1 MRGKEHRQMT
11 RKLLKTFIA
20 LACLAAAVTAQ
31 AQAIYPSRPIRFVV
45 PFPTGGATDVMA
57 RTLGQ
62 RLHET
67 MGQPVVVENRA
78 GASGAIGSEFVA
90 KSPPDGHTI
99 LLGTIT
105 THGTSPAVNPKLPYD
120 PSRDFTAI
128 SLLAHAPLVLL
139 VHPDVPAQ
147 NLQDFVR
154 LAKSGPGVAYGSN
167 GNGSY
172 NHLAIE
178 LLKGLTNVELL
189 HVPYKGAGPAIS
201 DLIAGQI
208 KFGAHDIAGVSPH
221 IRSGKLKALAVASS
235 RRIPGIDVPT
245 VAESGLA
252 NFEVTAWYALFGPA
266 GIPAPVLGRLHAA
279 VASGI
284 ASPEMQ
290 QVLGNIGAIPVGG
303 TPAELDAFVRAEM
316 ARWSSVAKTANITLD

>member
-1 MRGKEHRQMT
+1 MRTALTTLMW
-11 RKLLKTFIA
+11 
-20 LACLAAAVTAQ
+20 LACLAVSVPAQ
-31 AQAIYPSRPIRFVV
+31 AQGGAPYPNRPIRFVV

-57 RTLGQ
+57 RTLGA
-62 RLHET
+62 RLHEQL
-67 MGQPVVVENRA
+67 GQPVVVENRA
-78 GASGAIGSEFVA
+78 GAAGAIGSEFVA
-90 KSPPDGHTI
+90 KSAPDGHTV

-120 PSRDFTAI
+120 PSRDFTAV

-147 NLQDFVR
+147 TLQDFVR
-154 LAKSGPGVAYGSN
+154 MAKSGPPIAYGSN

-189 HVPYKGAGPAIS
+189 HVPYKGAGPAIN

-221 IRSGKLKALAVASS
+221 IRSGKLKALAVAS
-235 RRIPGIDVPT
+235 RQRIPGLDVPT
-245 VAESGLA
+245 VAESDLP

-266 GIPAPVLGRLHAA
+266 GIPAPVLSRLHAA
-279 VASGI
+279 VAKGI

-290 QVLGNIGAIPVGG
+290 QVLSNIGAIPVGE
-303 TPAELDAFVRAEM
+303 TPAHLDAFVRAEV
-316 ARWSSVAKTANITLD
+316 ARWSSVAKTAKITLD

>member
-1 MRGKEHRQMT
+1 VKRG
-11 RKLLKTFIA
+11 LVAL
-20 LACLAAAVTAQ
+20 LACLAVSANLFAQ
-31 AQAIYPSRPIRFVV
+31 AQPYPSRPIRFVV

-57 RTLGQ
+57 RALGQ

-67 MGQPVVVENRA
+67 LGQPVVVENRA
-78 GASGAIGSEFVA
+78 GAAGAIGSEFVA
-90 KSPPDGHTI
+90 KSVPDGHTI
-99 LLGTIT
+99 LLGTIS
-105 THGTSPAVNPKLPYD
+105 THGTNPAVNPKLPYD

-147 NLQDFVR
+147 SLQQFVR
-154 LAKSGPGVAYGSN
+154 MAKSGPANAYGSN

-172 NHLAIE
+172 NHLAVE
-178 LLKGLTNVELL
+178 LFKGLANVELL
-189 HVPYKGAGPAIS
+189 HVPYKGAGPAIN

-221 IRSGKLKALAVASS
+221 IKSGRLRALAVASS
-235 RRIPGIDVPT
+235 QRIPGLDVPT
-245 VAESGLA
+245 VAESGFPS
-252 NFEVTAWYALFGPA
+252 FEVTAWYALFGPP
-266 GIPAPVLGRLHAA
+266 GIPAPILNRLHGA
-279 VASGI
+279 VANGV

-303 TPAELDAFVRAEM
+303 TPAELDAFVRAEV
-316 ARWSSVAKTANITLD
+316 ARWTNVAKTAKITLD

>member
-1 MRGKEHRQMT
+1 MT
-11 RKLLKTFIA
+11 RKFLTTMMW
-20 LACLAAAVTAQ
+20 LACLAVPAGALAQ
-31 AQAIYPSRPIRFVV
+31 PQYPNRPIRFIV

-57 RTLGQ
+57 RTLGA
-62 RLHET
+62 RLQDQL
-67 MGQPVVVENRA
+67 GQPVVVENRA
-78 GASGAIGSEFVA
+78 GAAGAIGSDFVA
-90 KSPPDGHTI
+90 KSAPDGHTV

-147 NLQDFVR
+147 NLQDFLR
-154 LAKSGPGVAYGSN
+154 MAKSGPAIAYGSN

-178 LLKGLTNVELL
+178 LLKALTSVDFL
-189 HVPYKGAGPAIS
+189 HVPYKGAGPAIN

-221 IRSGKLKALAVASS
+221 IRSGKLKALAVASKQ
-235 RRIPGIDVPT
+235 RIAGTDIPT
-245 VAESGLA
+245 VAESGLP

-266 GIPAPVLGRLHAA
+266 GIPAPVLTPLHAA
-279 VASGI
+279 VAKGI

-290 QVLGNIGAIPVGG
+290 QVLGNIGAIPVGE
-303 TPAELDAFVRAEM
+303 TPAHLDAFVRAEV
-316 ARWSSVAKTANITLD
+316 ARWSSVAKSARITLD